1 MIWWSVAG
9 GRARRGGVDRSVS
22 RARRA
27 RGFGRLGLVGGG
39 FERICIGGWV
49 ARVSRAR
56 TFSLISS
63 RWRVI
68 PSRACAASARRLDGG
83 AKSWDDRKH
92 DEQDETED
100 VSPGLL
106 RLALRE
112 RRGGRRDEHRDERAR
127 VTRLTNVRDGRGR
140 RDARTGVKGLT
151 GRGALAAHSTGTGA
165 RPTFVNGTAKKYFR
179 SAAPR
184 ARQSARPTNIGT
196 VYTRTRAR
204 TAARRVAVG
213 SPADCDSPLTSHHR
227 GVRDAPTQDL
237 PNPSRAFVPSR
248 AMTKYESLSISH
260 RRGRL
265 ARDERGGARNAK
277 LPNGGFVVGE
287 DGFLRPA
294 RPDAA
299 ADPAVGDADADAGA
313 DASETVCAARRDA
326 EAAEAAAAARKRA
339 ETPEE
344 TRARLEKESVATAR
358 GVADAISYA
367 ARGWRTH
374 GWERR
379 GKETVGGG
387 RRGRREG
394 RQAARRR
401 LGVRRVGR
409 RAERQR
415 RRGRG

>member
-1 MIWWSVAG
+1 MHRGVGRASVA
-9 GRARRGGVDRSVS
+9 RAHLLLDFVAVARDSLARVCRLRASPRRGREVL
-22 RARRA
+22 
-27 RGFGRLGLVGGG
+27 GRQ
-39 FERICIGGWV
+39 E
-49 ARVSRAR
+49 
-56 TFSLISS
+56 
-63 RWRVI
+63 
-68 PSRACAASARRLDGG
+68 
-83 AKSWDDRKH
+83 H

-299 ADPAVGDADADAGA
+299 ADPAVGRRGRGRGRGRVRD
-313 DASETVCAARRDA
+313 VCAARRDA

-367 ARGWRTH
+367 ARAGERTD
-374 GWERR
+374 GNDGGRKRSAGGVEGGARGAKRR
-379 GKETVGGG
+379 GVASAYDALGDVPSDSDDED
-387 RRGRREG
+387 EG
-394 RQAARRR
+394 EA
-401 LGVRRVGR
+401 
-409 RAERQR
+409 
-415 RRGRG
+415 

>member
-1 MIWWSVAG
+1 M
-9 GRARRGGVDRSVS
+9 
-22 RARRA
+22 
-27 RGFGRLGLVGGG
+27 
-39 FERICIGGWV
+39 
-49 ARVSRAR
+49 
-56 TFSLISS
+56 
-63 RWRVI
+63 
-68 PSRACAASARRLDGG
+68 
-83 AKSWDDRKH
+83 
-92 DEQDETED
+92 
-100 VSPGLL
+100 
-106 RLALRE
+106 
-112 RRGGRRDEHRDERAR
+112 
-127 VTRLTNVRDGRGR
+127 
-140 RDARTGVKGLT
+140 
-151 GRGALAAHSTGTGA
+151 
-165 RPTFVNGTAKKYFR
+165 
-179 SAAPR
+179 
-184 ARQSARPTNIGT
+184 
-196 VYTRTRAR
+196 
-204 TAARRVAVG
+204 
-213 SPADCDSPLTSHHR
+213 
-227 GVRDAPTQDL
+227 RDAPTQDL

-299 ADPAVGDADADAGA
+299 ADPAVGDADADADAGA

-344 TRARLEKESVATAR
+344 TRARLAKESVATAR

-367 ARGWRTH
+367 ARAGERTD
-374 GWERR
+374 GN
-379 GKETVGGG
+379 
-387 RRGRREG
+387 EG

>member
-1 MIWWSVAG
+1 MHRGVGRASVA
-9 GRARRGGVDRSVS
+9 RAHLLLDFVAVARDSLARVCRLRASPRRGREVL
-22 RARRA
+22 
-27 RGFGRLGLVGGG
+27 GRQ
-39 FERICIGGWV
+39 E
-49 ARVSRAR
+49 
-56 TFSLISS
+56 
-63 RWRVI
+63 
-68 PSRACAASARRLDGG
+68 
-83 AKSWDDRKH
+83 H

-299 ADPAVGDADADAGA
+299 ADPAVGDADADADAGA

-367 ARGWRTH
+367 ARAGERTD
-374 GWERR
+374 GNDGGRKRSAGGVEGGARGAKRR
-379 GKETVGGG
+379 GVASAYDALGDVPSDSDDED
-387 RRGRREG
+387 EG
-394 RQAARRR
+394 EA
-401 LGVRRVGR
+401 
-409 RAERQR
+409 
-415 RRGRG
+415 